1 MSALLLLV
9 AVACQYY
16 AVKKLEHGLPVARR
30 GLVNPDMQAI
40 DDEPVLLTDSR
51 ITGISIHNLGL
62 QQPQQ
67 QLQQRRL
74 APSACYYEVTLS
86 GFGLDVEGAVHVYSA
101 RHLITPFHFGLRDP
115 DRSSSSASDQQKHH
129 QEGAG
134 AQPRARGGIV
144 VRSVDTGTQAVSSSS
159 AEGVHTPR
167 VEMSVRGPEEA
178 YLELFAAADVVTMSL
193 RSPMA
198 SSPPSGSGSG
208 SDDASRS
215 QQQGQSLERQRQ
227 RWPELEELELL
238 VDVRRV
244 GRGCQAP
251 HIQSVSH
258 G

>member
-51 ITGISIHNLGL
+51 TTGISIHNLGL
-62 QQPQQ
+62 QQPQ

-115 DRSSSSASDQQKHH
+115 DRSSSSASDQQHR

-178 YLELFAAADVVTMSL
+178 YMYLELFAAADVVTSYY
-193 RSPMA
+193 
-198 SSPPSGSGSG
+198 
-208 SDDASRS
+208 
-215 QQQGQSLERQRQ
+215 
-227 RWPELEELELL
+227 ELELTNGIVTAIRIGIGL
-238 VDVRRV
+238 
-244 GRGCQAP
+244 
-251 HIQSVSH
+251 
-258 G
+258 